1 MHKEMK
7 NDGVYFVAVTIVLA
21 VTVYQLIVNDKLPTT
36 SNTPIISQLIFFE
49 TKQSS
54 FSTMSYKI
62 ASHICLIDRL
72 MSHFSVKW

>member
-1 MHKEMK
+1 MK
-7 NDGVYFVAVTIVLA
+7 NDDVYFVAVTIVLA

-54 FSTMSYKI
+54 FSTVSYKI
-62 ASHICLIDRL
+62 ASHTCLIDRL